1 MKKGVGKHTCFY
13 HSLLSLFSF
22 GSGLHHPREKWSHV
36 YQHSAE
42 GIKLVKWPKT
52 CHEGQILTFSIT
64 FPSTSL
70 HEVDVILLGCDR
82 ANAPI
87 FTFLTLFTA
96 RI

>member
-1 MKKGVGKHTCFY
+1 MLAIFRTKTGSMFIYLAVKG
-13 HSLLSLFSF
+13 
-22 GSGLHHPREKWSHV
+22 
-36 YQHSAE
+36 
-42 GIKLVKWPKT
+42 PKT

-87 FTFLTLFTA
+87 FTFLTLFKA